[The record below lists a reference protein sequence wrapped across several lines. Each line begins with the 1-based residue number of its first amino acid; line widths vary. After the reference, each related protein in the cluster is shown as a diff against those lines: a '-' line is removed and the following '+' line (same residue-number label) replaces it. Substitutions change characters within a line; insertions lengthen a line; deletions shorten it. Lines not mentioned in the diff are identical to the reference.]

1 MCARLKLLLSFML
14 IILLGLTSICQA
26 ASISGTV
33 TNSTG
38 KTGRIYIKATP
49 IGWGGNSSYGISIPS
64 TTSASYT
71 ISGLPDTFSGTPN
84 TATYTLSAFVDVQ
97 GAGVQHA
104 NDPTVTLG
112 SPVTIGSISANLTL
126 ATPSTVAPQADEIIA
141 YQGNG
146 GNTVLWRNYESDSG
160 LPIADYYVVSWQE
173 ANGTGAGSQTIYSG
187 ENTYMF
193 FHKNGTASTQYK
205 VTAYAAGT
213 SQTTNSGNWIGVTS
227 RTGGVTVSG
236 SVTLSGVGTSKPLVV
251 LLKQDIPNQYPV
263 FYSAIISTPSTSG
276 ANSYSISNVPAGTYT
291 FHAFLDVNQDGVH
304 GPGDLDDQPGIY
316 SSEEVVVGASP
327 VAVASKTI
335 TQRNA
340 DATIRTNNWTSDGIN
355 FNKNLGFAVAAQ
367 AKQPIN
373 VFVSGSGLLAGTPI
387 GISGD
392 NAGDFRIWPG
402 LTATPVEG
410 GTYTYTVYYADS
422 TSEQFIVTV
431 PAFLTSFATP
441 TSPIGTVTYTDG
453 IPTFSWSAPSSPPS
467 PYNYHIWLNGADA
480 SWNTD
485 ELPSTQTSI
494 PYNDDEGASRTSLS
508 ANVPYYWSIVVND
521 RYGNQAAYQ
530 TSFTMSSSGST
541 ISLTGTTLTPAGP
554 SPLSGVT
561 ITQEGTA
568 NTTTSGG
575 DGSFT
580 LNNLPASTNFRLV
593 MTSPGL
599 VPVYTQY
606 FNSATNLNLS
616 NTPYY
621 FLTQSNLGLTTGK
634 GAIIATFVDSSNGQ
648 ALSGV
653 TATAS
658 GYTVLYLKSDVGTWD
673 GTATDASG
681 IIKILNVTPNTNVT
695 ITPSKTGY
703 TFSPQTFSVPAD
715 SVLEAGIF
723 GSAAPTSVSFTS
735 KTVIAGSGG
744 IPLAGVTIT
753 QVDPSNNN
761 TPTGNSTTSGS
772 DGSFTLTNLPVSTY
786 FRLLMT
792 VSGYMPVYSQRFNY
806 PTAVNVNWSNFVYFL
821 SPVGS
826 IPLQSGTGVIFARL
840 LDNSTQSPLVGATAA
855 VTAGYTVQYRN
866 VTAGDWSGTA
876 TDSSGLIRILNV
888 PPSTN
893 ISLAPVKS
901 GYTFSGS
908 PYSVAVFAPDS
919 ATEINLFATPGTT
932 YTLGL
937 QRSGSGSG
945 SIQVQVNGLTAPTC
959 TETSCNYSGLPTG
972 VSIQLTA
979 VPDTGSSFSG
989 WSNCGS
995 STNVCSFTL
1004 TSDTLGVTA
1013 TFGLQPFKVEGLTT
1027 YYDTLLSAFTSAT
1040 TGQKILGQKSYEAP
1054 ATAFNRS
1061 ISTDQITLKG
1071 GYDNSFSDT
1080 RATTDFSTIGPLTIQ
1095 NGTLVL
1101 DQVIVK

>member
-33 TNSTG
+33 TNNTG
-38 KTGRIYIKATP
+38 KTGRTYIKATP
-49 IGWGGNSSYGISIPS
+49 IGWGGDWSYGISIPAGQS
-64 TTSASYT
+64 SYT
-71 ISGLPDTFSGTPN
+71 ISSLPETLDGQNP
-84 TATYTLSAFVDVQ
+84 ATYTVSAFVDVQ
-97 GAGVQHA
+97 GVGGQHA
-104 NDPTVTLG
+104 NDPAVTLG
-112 SPVTIGSISANLTL
+112 SPVTIGSTSANLTL
-126 ATPSTVAPQADEIIA
+126 ALPSYSAPQANEIIV

-146 GNTVLWRNYESDSG
+146 GNTLIWKPYEADNG
-160 LPIADYYVVSWQE
+160 LLIADKYVVSWSTNADGSGASSQE
-173 ANGTGAGSQTIYSG
+173 VYSG
-187 ENTYMF
+187 ENSYF
-193 FHKNGTASTQYK
+193 FHNGGTTNLYYRVTAYVGAATASTQWVP
-205 VTAYAAGT
+205 VTT
-213 SQTTNSGNWIGVTS
+213 

-236 SVTLSGVGTSKPLVV
+236 SVTLSGVSTTKPLIV
-251 LLKQDIPNQYPV
+251 LLKQEIPGQYPL
-263 FYSAIISTPSTSG
+263 FYSTIIPAPSTSG
-276 ANSYSISNVPAGTYT
+276 ATSYSISNVPAGTYT

-304 GPGDLDDQPGIY
+304 GPGDLDYQPGIY
-316 SSEEVVVGASP
+316 TSEQVVVGTSNISGLSP
-327 VAVASKTI
+327 TI

-340 DATIRTNNWTSDGIN
+340 YATIRTNNWTSDGIN
-355 FNKNLGFAVAAQ
+355 TNKNLGFTVESQ

-373 VFVSGSGLLAGTPI
+373 VTVSGSGLLDNTPI
-387 GISGD
+387 GLDTDND
-392 NAGDFRIWPG
+392 NATFGAWPG
-402 LTATPVEG
+402 LTATPG
-410 GTYTYTVYYADS
+410 ASYTYTVYYADN

-441 TSPIGTVTYTDG
+441 TSPIGTVAYTNG
-453 IPTFSWSAPSSPPS
+453 IPTFSWSAPASPPS
-467 PYNYHIWLNGADA
+467 PYNFHIWLNGADA

-494 PYNDDEGASRTSLS
+494 LYNADEGASRTSLS
-508 ANVPYYWSIVVND
+508 ANVPYYWAIVVND

>member
-38 KTGRIYIKATP
+38 KTGRIYLKATP
-49 IGWGGNSSYGISIPS
+49 TDWGGDWSYGISIPS

-112 SPVTIGSISANLTL
+112 SPVTIGSTSANLTL
-126 ATPSTVAPQADEIIA
+126 ATPTTVAPQANEIIA

-160 LPIADYYVVSWQE
+160 LPIADKYVVSWSTNADGSGASSQE
-173 ANGTGAGSQTIYSG
+173 VYSG
-187 ENTYMF
+187 ENSYIF
-193 FHKNGTASTQYK
+193 FHNGGGTNLYYRVTAYVGATTASTQWVP
-205 VTAYAAGT
+205 VTT
-213 SQTTNSGNWIGVTS
+213 RST
-227 RTGGVTVSG
+227 GVTVSG
-236 SVTLSGVGTSKPLVV
+236 SVTLSGVTTTKPLIV
-251 LLKQDIPNQYPV
+251 LLKQEIPGQYPL
-263 FYSAIISTPSTSG
+263 FYSTIIPAPSTSG
-276 ANSYSISNVPAGTYT
+276 ATSYSISNVPAGTYT

-304 GPGDLDDQPGIY
+304 GPGDLDYQPGIY
-316 SSEEVVVGASP
+316 ASEQVVVGTSNTSGLSP
-327 VAVASKTI
+327 TI

-340 DATIRTNNWTSDGIN
+340 YATIRTSNWTSDGTN
-355 FNKNLGFAVAAQ
+355 TNKNLGFTVEAQ
-367 AKQPIN
+367 AKQPVN
-373 VFVSGSGLLAGTPI
+373 VTVSGAGLLDNTPI
-387 GISGD
+387 GLDTDND
-392 NAGDFRIWPG
+392 NATFDAWPG
-402 LTATPVEG
+402 LTAPPG
-410 GTYTYTVYYADS
+410 ASYTYTVYYADN

-441 TSPIGTVTYTDG
+441 TSPIGTVAYTNG
-453 IPTFSWSAPSSPPS
+453 IPTFSWSAPASPPS
-467 PYNYHIWLNGADA
+467 PYNFHIWLNGADA

-494 PYNDDEGASRTSLS
+494 LYNADGEASKTALT
-508 ANVPYYWSIVVND
+508 AGVPYYWTIVVND
-521 RYGNQAAYQ
+521 RYGNQANYQ
-530 TSFTMSSSGST
+530 TSFTMTSSSST
-541 ISLTGTTLTPAGP
+541 ISMTGSTFTPAGP
-554 SPLSGVT
+554 SPLQGVT

-568 NTTTSGG
+568 NSTTSGAN
-575 DGSFT
+575 GSFT
-580 LNNLPASTNFRLV
+580 LGNLPANTPFRLV
-593 MTSPGL
+593 MTYPGL

-606 FNSATNLNLS
+606 ISSATNLNLS

-634 GAIIATFVDSSNGQ
+634 GAIIATFVDNSTGQ

-653 TATAS
+653 TATAA
-658 GYTVLYLKSDVGTWD
+658 GYTVLYLNSATGVWSSGTS
-673 GTATDASG
+673 TDPSG
-681 IIKILNVTPNTNVT
+681 IIKILDVTPDTNIT
-695 ITPSKTGY
+695 ITPTKSGY
-703 TFSPQTFSVPAD
+703 TFSPQTFSVPVN

-723 GSAAPTSVSFTS
+723 GAPAPTTISFTG
-735 KTVIAGSGG
+735 KTVIAGVGTALSS
-744 IPLAGVTIT
+744 VTVT
-753 QVDPSNNN
+753 QVDPNNSN

-772 DGSFTLTNLPVSTY
+772 DGTFTLGNLPLSTL

-792 VSGYMPVYSQRFNY
+792 HPSGSYMPVYSQRFSSSTNIINSNY
-806 PTAVNVNWSNFVYFL
+806 PYFFVT
-821 SPVGS
+821 VGS
-826 IPLQSGTGVIFARL
+826 IPDLQSGKGVIFARL
-840 LDNSTQSPLVGATAA
+840 IDSSNGSQLSGATAA
-855 VTAGYTVQYRN
+855 VTDGYTVQYRN
-866 VTAGDWSGTA
+866 LAAGDWSGTA
-876 TDSSGLIRILNV
+876 TDTSGLIRIVNV
-888 PPSTN
+888 PPNTN

-919 ATEINLFATPGTT
+919 VSEINLFATPGTT